1 MIRHRD
7 SFCKVTPLPMSFL
20 SLLFL
25 ALLQG
30 LTEFLPVSSSAH
42 LKLFHLATGT
52 EANAL
57 VLDVAV
63 HIGTMAAVCLYFWR
77 DVLLTLRGIADVLCG
92 RLRTEGAQLFLLL
105 SLATIPA
112 IIVGLALKLS
122 GLAEKLDL
130 LWLMGSTM
138 IIFGIILYWADKRA
152 PQTRTSWTWRDAL
165 IMGLWQAVALV
176 PGVSRSGATI
186 TAARFLGFERISA
199 ARLAMLMSIPTIL
212 ASGSLLAVDVVKE
225 GDWSL
230 AGDAAIAAFI
240 AFLAA
245 LLALRVMMTLLAR
258 VSFTPYVI
266 YRILLGIV
274 LLIIAAR

>member
-1 MIRHRD
+1 
-7 SFCKVTPLPMSFL
+7 MSFL

-42 LKLFHLATGT
+42 LKLFHIVSGTG
-52 EANAL
+52 ADAL

-63 HIGTMAAVCLYFWR
+63 HIGTMAAVCLYFRR
-77 DVLLTLRGIADVLCG
+77 DVLLALCGILDVLRGRPGTD
-92 RLRTEGAQLFLLL
+92 GAQLFLLL

-112 IIVGLALKLS
+112 IVFGLALKLS
-122 GLAEKLDL
+122 GWVERLDM

-138 IIFGIILYWADKRA
+138 IIFGIILWWADKRA
-152 PQTRTSWTWRDAL
+152 PQTRTSWNWRDAV

-186 TAARFLGFERISA
+186 TAARLLGFQRFSA

-212 ASGSLLAVDVVKE
+212 ASGSLLAVDVVKAA
-225 GDWSL
+225 DWSL
-230 AGDAAIAAFI
+230 
-240 AFLAA
+240 
-245 LLALRVMMTLLAR
+245 
-258 VSFTPYVI
+258 
-266 YRILLGIV
+266 
-274 LLIIAAR
+274 

>member
-1 MIRHRD
+1 
-7 SFCKVTPLPMSFL
+7 MSFL
-20 SLLFL
+20 SLLFM

-42 LKLFHLATGT
+42 LKLYHLANGT
-52 EANAL
+52 EADAL

-63 HIGTMAAVCLYFWR
+63 HIGTMAAVCLYFR
-77 DVLLTLRGIADVLCG
+77 HDVALALCGVADILRGRIASA
-92 RLRTEGAQLFLLL
+92 GAQLFWLL
-105 SLATIPA
+105 SLATVPVVC
-112 IIVGLALKLS
+112 VGLALKLA
-122 GLAEKLDL
+122 GWADRLDM

-138 IIFGIILYWADKRA
+138 IGFGIILWWADRRG
-152 PQTRTSWTWRDAL
+152 PQTRQSWTWRDAL

-186 TAARFLGFERISA
+186 TAARLLGFERISA

-212 ASGSLLAVDVVKE
+212 ASGSLLGVDVFRA
-225 GDWSL
+225 GNWSL
-230 AGDAAIAAFI
+230 AGDAGVAAFI

-245 LLALRVMMTLLAR
+245 LLALRIMMTLLAR

-266 YRILLGIV
+266 YRIALGSV
-274 LLIIAAR
+274 LIFISVVQA